1 MTTEQTAAQKLLQT
15 YRHEKKNLRHINEK
29 IQTLR
34 SRINS
39 TTTTL
44 KDVQVMGTTADKSE
58 LICVLADLSKLY
70 ELEKLSNQEFM
81 LLIENNLASME
92 NSLSR
97 RILRN
102 YYLYNHRFEQIA
114 LCENLCYRSVL
125 RFHQKAL
132 GEYYDMFLKNCH
144 IVSHYF

>member
-1 MTTEQTAAQKLLQT
+1 MTDEQLEARQILQK
-15 YRHEKKNLRHINEK
+15 YRHEKKNLRHISEK
-29 IQTLR
+29 IQALR

-39 TTTTL
+39 STSAPRE
-44 KDVQVMGTTADKSE
+44 VQVMGTTTDKSE
-58 LICVLADLSKLY
+58 LICIMVDLSKLY
-70 ELEKLSNQEFM
+70 EAEKLSNQSFM
-81 LLIENNLASME
+81 LNIENNLASMP

-114 LCENLCYRSVL
+114 LCESLCYRSVL

-132 GEYYDMFLKNCH
+132 SEYYVNFIKR
-144 IVSHYF
+144 

>member
-1 MTTEQTAAQKLLQT
+1 MTDEQFEAKQILQN

-39 TTTTL
+39 VTSIP
-44 KDVQVMGTTADKSE
+44 KQVQVMGTSTDKSE
-58 LICVLADLSKLY
+58 LICIMADLSKLY
-70 ELEKLSNQEFM
+70 ETEKLSNQVFM
-81 LLIENNLASME
+81 LTIENNLASMP

-102 YYLYNHRFEQIA
+102 YYLYNHKFEQIA
-114 LCENLCYRSVL
+114 LCENLCYRQIRRSHL
-125 RFHQKAL
+125 KGLQ
-132 GEYYDMFLKNCH
+132 EYYNLFMKDVL
-144 IVSHYF
+144 